1 MYAHGDNQ
9 RVNHSKRT
17 REDRTRIA
25 FRENVNKHYSSNT
38 ISHSNFKSRGTSG
51 TGLRILSVIEIYLS
65 TGRILTVTTEVKT
78 SINIKYKQKIV
89 SRVFTL

>member
-38 ISHSNFKSRGTSG
+38 ISHSNFKSRGT
-51 TGLRILSVIEIYLS
+51 GLRILSVIEIYLS
-65 TGRILTVTTEVKT
+65 TGRILTVTPEVKT